1 VQLSRADVLDGA
13 IEILDQ
19 YGLADLT
26 MRRLA
31 SSLGVRPGALY
42 WHFTDKQTLLAAITD
57 HTLAPALDGCDAE
70 QDPAAAL
77 RALAVRIRDALLA
90 RRDGAEV
97 ASASFAA
104 GLSGDGVR
112 VELTAAARAAGLTEP
127 EASYAA
133 ETLLLLVV
141 GQVLDEQTRMQ
152 MDSAGALAA
161 GDSPLDDPSAR
172 AGTSRGADRFA
183 FGLDTFL
190 AGLLGLP
197 AQRPAGAR

>member
-1 VQLSRADVLDGA
+1 MQLSRADVLDGA

-31 SSLGVRPGALY
+31 TSLGVGPGALY
-42 WHFTDKQTLLAAITD
+42 WHFRDKQTLLAAITD
-57 HTLAPALDGCDAE
+57 HTLAPALADCDLE
-70 QDPAAAL
+70 QDPPAAL
-77 RALAVRIRDALLA
+77 RALAVRIRDALLS

-104 GLSGDGVR
+104 GLSGEAVR
-112 VELTAAARAAGLTEP
+112 AELTAAARAAGLTEP
-127 EASYAA
+127 AASYAA

-152 MDSAGALAA
+152 LDSAGALTD
-161 GDSPLDDPSAR
+161 GDSPLDDPAAR

-197 AQRPAGAR
+197 VDRPTGAR